1 MKGRIRYWL
10 SMGLLAFSLTAA
22 GQSQEM
28 VLINQGVRLHDAGKY
43 NEAIACYD
51 KVLKMNPHSAR
62 AMSEMAM
69 SLLHLQRYEEALRY
83 STRVINMHNEALLLS
98 ASIVKSSALS
108 GLQRYDDAVR
118 LLEDLLP
125 KYGDDELLLYN
136 LSVGYQQL
144 EKWDKAIACI
154 EKAIDANEYN
164 STYYQQYA
172 ELLEEEERYVE
183 AYFSTMAALL
193 YDATN
198 DDAKQLCEALTELL
212 RENISTSDNAGV
224 LPAGMDKSI
233 SQRLQKIAPPTN
245 GYERQEV
252 HRKPTIHAFPLKEL
266 TYLGNVSNQKAKLFY
281 EQHNA
286 KVIQPA
292 FEIQQQTDVPLMFTR
307 HCIKQSL
314 GWCPKEGKGK
324 HPYAEPFFLTNER
337 VNLRLEFDCKK
348 CEMRVYQA

>member
-1 MKGRIRYWL
+1 MKGRIRYWI
-10 SMGLLAFSLTAA
+10 SMGLLAFSLTVA

-51 KVLKMNPHSAR
+51 KVLKINPHSAR

-108 GLQRYDDAVR
+108 GLQRYDDAIR

-245 GYERQEV
+245 GNTEQFRYLMEATRTLCEV
-252 HRKPTIHAFPLKEL
+252 AEL
-266 TYLGNVSNQKAKLFY
+266 SASDENDAVFWTYLLPVFTNIISEGHYDVFMRYITVGAYPESLAWLKKNA
-281 EQHNA
+281 EQYR
-286 KVIQPA
+286 A
-292 FEIQQQTDVPLMFTR
+292 FVAWLEEQ
-307 HCIKQSL
+307 CSSEAEQS
-314 GWCPKEGKGK
+314 E
-324 HPYAEPFFLTNER
+324 EDTE
-337 VNLRLEFDCKK
+337 
-348 CEMRVYQA
+348 